1 MEKNYKEGI
10 LNAIKILDDEVQR
23 LRAERDSSENEGLRE
38 RCTSNILSHV
48 LSIMHLRDQIN
59 DEKESE

>member
-1 MEKNYKEGI
+1 MEKYKEGI

-23 LRAERDSSENEGLRE
+23 LRAERDSSETEGLRE
-38 RCTSNILSHV
+38 RCTTNMLSHV

-59 DEKESE
+59 DEEDSE